1 MSAINGTLYAVNSGS
16 DKILHVID
24 ASLNVD
30 VDLPDASNK
39 EGAGWGKHINGIRNW
54 SIDISGTYEEEG
66 SGMTPND
73 ILAAII
79 PPELLMRPLN
89 LSQHPGVQQDGLATI
104 SHAARIFGNYQGKGH
119 LRNLIM
125 TAINGT
131 DVLLYCDGVV
141 IAAQRGLSGQCGC
154 GPAGCNT

>member
-79 PPELLMRPLN
+79 NRTA
-89 LSQHPGVQQDGLATI
+89 DATI
-104 SHAARIFGNYQGKGH
+104 EFEPTSGGTAGWTGTGTFQNFKLDAPHEAPAKYSATIKGN
-119 LRNLIM
+119 
-125 TAINGT
+125 
-131 DVLLYCDGVV
+131 
-141 IAAQRGLSGQCGC
+141 
-154 GPAGCNT
+154 GPLAEIS

>member
-16 DKILHVID
+16 DRILHVID

-66 SGMTPND
+66 SGMTPNE

-79 PPELLMRPLN
+79 NRTA
-89 LSQHPGVQQDGLATI
+89 DATI
-104 SHAARIFGNYQGKGH
+104 EFEPTSGGTAGWTGTGTFQNFKLDAPLEAPMKYSVTIKGN
-119 LRNLIM
+119 
-125 TAINGT
+125 
-131 DVLLYCDGVV
+131 
-141 IAAQRGLSGQCGC
+141 
-154 GPAGCNT
+154 GPLAEIS